1 MIGKDQEVV
10 KMTKV
15 RRIAVWG
22 LGKHA
27 INRILPAI
35 NKVNGLQLVGVCSRT
50 ESVVNECAQL
60 MNCRGWI
67 DPVAML
73 NEQEVDIVYLSTPI
87 GLHAEQGMLVLQAG
101 KHLWCEKPFTCELT
115 KSEDLIRLSRSKNL
129 TVAEGFMYL
138 HHAQFKEVQKRIQAG
153 VFGHIKEISLKF
165 GFPFLDR
172 PGFRFDS
179 GLCGGALWDVGSY
192 TVSAA
197 LSLFKNESVTVDY
210 VDISGRAGYDVDF
223 DGTVILGF
231 SGGTRALLSWHIGT
245 SYRNE
250 IDVWGEEGS
259 LYTDKIF
266 SKVDGFIPELT
277 WRDQYGVETTEVLNT
292 MNQFE
297 EMFCKFLDLLD
308 STDEAESERRDIL
321 YRARVMDEIAN
332 YNV

>member
-1 MIGKDQEVV
+1 MSN
-10 KMTKV
+10 V

-35 NKVNGLQLVGVCSRT
+35 NKVNGLQLLGVCSRT
-50 ESVVNECAQL
+50 ESVVNECAQI
-60 MNCRGWI
+60 MDCQSWT
-67 DPVAML
+67 DPNEML
-73 NEQEVDIVYLSTPI
+73 NEQKLDIVYLATPI
-87 GLHAEQGMLVLQAG
+87 GLHAEQGMRVLQAG
-101 KHLWCEKPFTCELT
+101 KHLWCEKPFTCEIA
-115 KSEDLIRLSRSKNL
+115 KSEVLIRISRSKGL

-138 HHAQFKEVQKRIQAG
+138 HHAQFKDVQNRIQSG
-153 VFGHIKEISLKF
+153 MLGHIKDINLRF
-165 GFPFLDR
+165 GFPFLER

-179 GLCGGALWDVGSY
+179 SLCGGALWDVGSY

-197 LSLFKNESVTVDY
+197 LSLFRDESVTVDY

-231 SGGTRALLSWHIGT
+231 SGGAKALLSWHIGT

-259 LYTDKIF
+259 LYSDKIF
-266 SKVDGFIPELT
+266 SKVDGFTPELKI
-277 WRDQYGVETTEVLNT
+277 RDQYGLETTEIFNS

-297 EMFCKFLDLLD
+297 EMFRKFLGLLD
-308 STDEAESERRDIL
+308 STDEVERERRDIL
-321 YRARVMDEIAN
+321 HRARVMDEIAQ
-332 YNV
+332 YSL